1 MTGDSAWHDSLDL
14 LADDSGDTVVILA
27 VWAARAADANG
38 DPVAAEEW
46 ATKAAQGMG
55 RLF

>member
-1 MTGDSAWHDSLDL
+1 MTGDSAWHDALDV
-14 LADDSGDTVVILA
+14 LAGESGDTVVVLA

-38 DPVAAEEW
+38 DAAAAEEW

-55 RLF
+55 LLF